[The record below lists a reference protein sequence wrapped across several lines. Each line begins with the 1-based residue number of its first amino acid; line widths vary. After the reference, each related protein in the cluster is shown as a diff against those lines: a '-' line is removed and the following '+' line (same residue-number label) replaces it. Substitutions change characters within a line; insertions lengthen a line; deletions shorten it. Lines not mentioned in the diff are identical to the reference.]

1 MAQEAVSIIKK
12 AEDDAKNLIA
22 QADKKAHA
30 MITDAKTARDT
41 TLDNLNKD
49 LKLAMSEAIN
59 AAKDQAQSLNDQNL
73 NQSRDEAQKLISDLS
88 SKKQAAVALVLEEI
102 LKN

>member
-12 AEDDAKNLIA
+12 AEDDAKNIIS
-22 QADKKAHA
+22 QADVKAHA
-30 MITDAKTARDT
+30 IITDAKAARDN
-41 TLDNLNKD
+41 TLDNLNRE
-49 LKLAMSEAIN
+49 LKLALSEAIT
-59 AAKDQAQSLNDQNL
+59 AAKEQAQSISDQNL

>member
-1 MAQEAVSIIKK
+1 MAQEAVNIIKK
-12 AEDDAKNLIA
+12 AEDDAKKLIA
-22 QADKKAHA
+22 QAEEKAHSIIA
-30 MITDAKTARDT
+30 GAEAARDS
-41 TLDNLNKD
+41 TLDTLSSE

-59 AAKDQAQSLNDQNL
+59 AANEQAQSLNEQNL
-73 NQSRDEAQKLISDLS
+73 NQSYTEAQQLISDLS